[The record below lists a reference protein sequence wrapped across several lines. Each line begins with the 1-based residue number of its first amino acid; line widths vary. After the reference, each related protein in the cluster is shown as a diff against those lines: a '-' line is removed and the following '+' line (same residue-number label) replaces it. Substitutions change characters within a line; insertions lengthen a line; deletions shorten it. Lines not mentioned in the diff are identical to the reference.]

1 MVSNTRVQGAIR
13 VAGIIAAVAL
23 LPVAIAR
30 AQPDGQA
37 LSTLAVQVACAP
49 STSTGGLPEHPI
61 QVLGGG
67 EDGRTL
73 FSERDLLVIDGGT
86 DAGLQLGQ
94 EFFLRRPMGAGGAY
108 GTKPRAVDGSQP
120 MATFSSMGN
129 KGVISVRHETVVET
143 VGWIRLVALNATTS
157 LAQVEHAC
165 QSLNVQDYL
174 EPFAMPEVPSD
185 ADRDLAPGVM
195 GSGDFDFSSLG
206 RVLYGAGLRETA
218 GVGDVMLIDRGTEQG
233 VTLGARLAVFRDLGI
248 DGLPLSAVG
257 ETVVVAVGE
266 ARSLARI
273 SRARDAV
280 RSGDY
285 VVPHR

>member
-1 MVSNTRVQGAIR
+1 MVSKTRVEGAVR
-13 VAGIIAAVAL
+13 VLSFIAAVTL

-30 AQPDGQA
+30 AQTDGQP
-37 LSTLAVQVACAP
+37 LSPLAVQVACAP
-49 STSTGGLPEHPI
+49 TTSTGGPPEHQI
-61 QVLGGG
+61 QVLGG

-108 GTKPRAVDGSQP
+108 GSKPHAGDGSRP
-120 MATFSSMGN
+120 MATFSSIGN
-129 KGVISVRHETVVET
+129 KGVISTRRESVVET
-143 VGWIRLVALNATTS
+143 VGWVRLVALNATTS

-165 QSLNVQDYL
+165 QALNVQDYL

-195 GSGDFDFSSLG
+195 GSGDFDFSSMA

-218 GVGDVMLIDRGTEQG
+218 GVGDVMLIDRGTDQG
-233 VTLGARLAVFRDLGI
+233 VTLGARLAVFRDLGV